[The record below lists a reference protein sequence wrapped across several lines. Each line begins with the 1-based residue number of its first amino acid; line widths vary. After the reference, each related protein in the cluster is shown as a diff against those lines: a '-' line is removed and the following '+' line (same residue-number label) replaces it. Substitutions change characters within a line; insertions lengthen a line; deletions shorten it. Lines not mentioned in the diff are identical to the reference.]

1 MRFSTEDQYC
11 TGCILR
17 RRKSHVFT
25 SLSCTVPTG
34 VVHHPPRSS
43 ISIFSPLLR
52 LSSARAMESAVMLR
66 PKSVPTGV
74 AYHGALRDPAPL
86 HEASPETV
94 GAVVGRSRST
104 V

>member
-1 MRFSTEDQYC
+1 
-11 TGCILR
+11 
-17 RRKSHVFT
+17 
-25 SLSCTVPTG
+25 
-34 VVHHPPRSS
+34 
-43 ISIFSPLLR
+43 
-52 LSSARAMESAVMLR
+52 MLR

-86 HEASPETV
+86 HEASPERV